1 MKHQL
6 KMKEDDIA
14 NSHERIYSHTR
25 RVPPKA
31 NLMALPSILVEM
43 QGGEERQPKMSI
55 FGG

>member
-25 RVPPKA
+25 CEPSEA
-31 NLMALPSILVEM
+31 TLMALPSIFMEM
-43 QGGEERQPKMSI
+43 QGGEEREPKI
-55 FGG
+55 